1 MISVPWGNSLK
12 QHLNSKTRAKSLPIK
27 GTQFCPVLSPPC
39 PPLICSPRLLCR
51 SPSAGGGW
59 DWRMYDW
66 VWSYWTGTALL
77 MPVWQEAWQA
87 TEGTAGE
94 EGWIFA
100 LSFIFPYIYD
110 SFIPA
115 LSLSLLFR
123 LNCSFNLSYFFL
135 SCLLFETLL
144 AHIQTSHA
152 YLKLTCKFDYCAS
165 SL

>member
-1 MISVPWGNSLK
+1 MISRPWGNSLK
-12 QHLNSKTRAKSLPIK
+12 QRLNSKTRAKSLPIK
-27 GTQFCPVLSPPC
+27 GAHFCPVLSPPC

-51 SPSAGGGW
+51 YPVGGGW

-100 LSFIFPYIYD
+100 LSFIFPYIYMTL
-110 SFIPA
+110 SF
-115 LSLSLLFR
+115 LLR
-123 LNCSFNLSYFFL
+123 LCPSFL
-135 SCLLFETLL
+135 SQLFFQPFLFL
-144 AHIQTSHA
+144 SGMCSLWNSACAHPDVSRLFKTDM
-152 YLKLTCKFDYCAS
+152 CKFDYCAS